1 MINFKYGTGFSL
13 LQSNGLGLVDP
24 ENPVTAGQVAYIDPS
39 TGMIEPGVPA
49 SNAAV
54 LPGFAFNS
62 STDTD
67 VLAAGKIGIIY
78 LDGNTVIETDQT
90 DSAISETNYPD
101 GTALHTNA
109 LGQVTTS
116 TSYSTKV
123 IGYAAGNR
131 QLPGRAVVINGVNA
145 QGPITVLAIK
155 LTA

>member
-1 MINFKYGTGFSL
+1 
-13 LQSNGLGLVDP
+13 
-24 ENPVTAGQVAYIDPS
+24 
-39 TGMIEPGVPA
+39 
-49 SNAAV
+49 
-54 LPGFAFNS
+54 
-62 STDTD
+62 
-67 VLAAGKIGIIY
+67 
-78 LDGNTVIETDQT
+78 
-90 DSAISETNYPD
+90 
-101 GTALHTNA
+101 